1 MVFCSG
7 CTNLHSPQQCMGV
20 CFIPTCSSAFIISY
34 LFDNSHTNRCEMM
47 SYWRFG
53 LHFPDDWWYWGPFQ
67 GSVGHFSDDAGWDG
81 WMASQTRWTWIWA
94 SSRSWWWAGK
104 LGVLQSMGSQR
115 VGQDWATELRK
126 VPIQIPCFFNFL
138 INLAVLG
145 LVAALGILDLVACK
159 ILSCSMWEPVPWPE
173 LNSGPLQWKCGV
185 LASGPAR
192 KPLPIF

>member
-115 VGQDWATELRK
+115 VGQDWATELNSLLWKLPMASRWALLDFILP
-126 VPIQIPCFFNFL
+126 VLWSVISMRRTRQLNVESWVYHL
-138 INLAVLG
+138 LAL
-145 LVAALGILDLVACK
+145 
-159 ILSCSMWEPVPWPE
+159 WPWGS
-173 LNSGPLQWKCGV
+173 NSTPLW
-185 LASGPAR
+185 
-192 KPLPIF
+192 